1 MISSKDNFA
10 SGFTHKKCIQIQNS
24 PHVLWRDKK
33 IEWTVPTRLMNLE
46 MSMFK
51 CNSEIGVEN
60 SISYLFPVI
69 LNRGLKH
76 NPFGIT
82 KQLWYVEILFKSCFI
97 ACYSNAKWKYTK
109 SALQLLV
116 G

>member
-10 SGFTHKKCIQIQNS
+10 SGFTHKKCSQIQNS

-46 MSMFK
+46 MSKFK

>member
-1 MISSKDNFA
+1 
-10 SGFTHKKCIQIQNS
+10 
-24 PHVLWRDKK
+24 
-33 IEWTVPTRLMNLE
+33 MNLE
-46 MSMFK
+46 MSKFK

-82 KQLWYVEILFKSCFI
+82 KQL
-97 ACYSNAKWKYTK
+97 
-109 SALQLLV
+109 
-116 G
+116 